1 MLNVQNAAS
10 LTVSAITAA
19 DTSETAEPVSSELLL
34 FPQPASTTVISKAAM
49 VTAMVV
55 LAKAALNFL
64 YRKDET
70 YVSPC
75 YQKIEIF
82 YHRIYRIFRSKEP
95 HFSVK
100 AHEAAVAV
108 IPVKIEGHFREV
120 F

>member
-1 MLNVQNAAS
+1 M
-10 LTVSAITAA
+10 
-19 DTSETAEPVSSELLL
+19 
-34 FPQPASTTVISKAAM
+34 FPQPAITTVISKAAM

-95 HFSVK
+95 HFSGIMISMTMPSYSPV
-100 AHEAAVAV
+100 AA
-108 IPVKIEGHFREV
+108 
-120 F
+120 

>member
-1 MLNVQNAAS
+1 MQ
-10 LTVSAITAA
+10 TYG
-19 DTSETAEPVSSELLL
+19 SETAEPVSSELLL
-34 FPQPASTTVISKAAM
+34 FPQPAITTVISKAAM

-64 YRKDET
+64 YRKGET

-95 HFSVK
+95 HFSGIMISMTMPSYSPV
-100 AHEAAVAV
+100 AA
-108 IPVKIEGHFREV
+108 
-120 F
+120 